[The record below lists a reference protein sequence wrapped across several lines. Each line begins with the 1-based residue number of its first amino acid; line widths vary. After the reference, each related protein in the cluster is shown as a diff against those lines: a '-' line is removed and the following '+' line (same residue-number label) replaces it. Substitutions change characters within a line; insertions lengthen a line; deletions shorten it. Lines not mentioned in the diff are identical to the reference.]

1 MINLLEAAVVAVMV
15 LFAIAGFRK
24 GFVKKFAAMVSL
36 ALSIV
41 LVSALLPYITQ
52 YLKENTPVYTFLVE
66 QCTGIMEKQVL
77 NSLTGSGSGAG
88 TNSGSAADAYANM
101 GRDEIRA
108 LLEQNGFDSTMLD
121 QLSDEQLEV
130 YKNQYIQQYLNQ
142 YLSGSSDGSQDS
154 QGGTKSLTRIEQT
167 EIIENLPLPEQL
179 KDILLDYNNDEGY
192 KGLGVSS
199 FPEYMARHSFIQM
212 SKLSNVK
219 GRISYITSHAK
230 QENLYATY
238 RTADNEFWSNLA
250 RESQQEFKRSGTEG
264 KCIEAREL
272 IIALPEVY
280 TRYEPQEVLEDFTEE
295 FRKRYGVECVSALH
309 HNKRKTNYHIHLIFS
324 ERKLLPEPDIKRATR
339 SVFYDETGKRVR
351 TKKEITGEDGQI
363 RKGCTV
369 IKKGEV
375 YESHLFTVKDDKFK
389 SEPFLREIKE
399 IYTDL
404 INRHISDPEQQLKVF
419 DKNSVYLPTKKIGK
433 NNPKAAEI
441 EADNTARQE
450 WNRTADMAL
459 LSGISEAKILEV
471 KQTEIH
477 EKASQSIKSKGWL
490 PNLFRGIV
498 AKAKDFLQNLIRE
511 KDMPPKPT
519 LDIDMAEF
527 RHMRNLMIKV
537 QDKAKKI
544 KNLQDKVLP
553 HLKQQLADTKGLFKG
568 KERKA
573 LEVKIKETEVEIAD
587 RLDKI
592 PDTLKADGYPDVQVF
607 MRTFREM
614 ESVVEQYNRDLAEW
628 EYQVSRKPTAATKE
642 QHRPPERQSVLK
654 HLREIQERNKQQ
666 PPQRQYKKSIDRDS
680 R

>member
-1 MINLLEAAVVAVMV
+1 M
-15 LFAIAGFRK
+15 
-24 GFVKKFAAMVSL
+24 
-36 ALSIV
+36 
-41 LVSALLPYITQ
+41 
-52 YLKENTPVYTFLVE
+52 
-66 QCTGIMEKQVL
+66 
-77 NSLTGSGSGAG
+77 
-88 TNSGSAADAYANM
+88 
-101 GRDEIRA
+101 
-108 LLEQNGFDSTMLD
+108 
-121 QLSDEQLEV
+121 
-130 YKNQYIQQYLNQ
+130 
-142 YLSGSSDGSQDS
+142 
-154 QGGTKSLTRIEQT
+154 
-167 EIIENLPLPEQL
+167 
-179 KDILLDYNNDEGY
+179 
-192 KGLGVSS
+192 
-199 FPEYMARHSFIQM
+199 
-212 SKLSNVK
+212 
-219 GRISYITSHAK
+219 
-230 QENLYATY
+230 
-238 RTADNEFWSNLA
+238 
-250 RESQQEFKRSGTEG
+250 
-264 KCIEAREL
+264 

-477 EKASQSIKSKGWL
+477 DKASQSIKSKGWL

-498 AKAKDFLQNLIRE
+498 TKAKDFLQNLIQE

-519 LDIDMAEF
+519 LDINMAEF
-527 RHMRNLMIKV
+527 RTMQKLMIKV
-537 QDKAKKI
+537 QDKAKEI
-544 KNLQDKVLP
+544 RHLQDTVLP
-553 HLKQQLADTKGLFKG
+553 KLKQQLADTKGIFKG
-568 KERKA
+568 KEHKA
-573 LEVKIKETEVEIAD
+573 LTEQIQRTEKEIAEK
-587 RLDKI
+587 LDKL
-592 PDTLKADGYPDVQVF
+592 PDVLKEDGYPDVQAF
-607 MRTFREM
+607 MATYRKAEA
-614 ESVVEQYNRDLAEW
+614 VVEQYNRDLAAW
-628 EYQVSRKPTAATKE
+628 EREVRENRRPAEKE
-642 QHRPPERQSVLK
+642 RLTPPE
-654 HLREIQERNKQQ
+654 
-666 PPQRQYKKSIDRDS
+666 KKSIRDQLRRLQAESRQRSQPKRKSHDRE

>member
-1 MINLLEAAVVAVMV
+1 
-15 LFAIAGFRK
+15 
-24 GFVKKFAAMVSL
+24 
-36 ALSIV
+36 
-41 LVSALLPYITQ
+41 
-52 YLKENTPVYTFLVE
+52 
-66 QCTGIMEKQVL
+66 
-77 NSLTGSGSGAG
+77 
-88 TNSGSAADAYANM
+88 
-101 GRDEIRA
+101 
-108 LLEQNGFDSTMLD
+108 
-121 QLSDEQLEV
+121 
-130 YKNQYIQQYLNQ
+130 
-142 YLSGSSDGSQDS
+142 
-154 QGGTKSLTRIEQT
+154 
-167 EIIENLPLPEQL
+167 
-179 KDILLDYNNDEGY
+179 
-192 KGLGVSS
+192 
-199 FPEYMARHSFIQM
+199 MARHSFIQM
-212 SKLSNVK
+212 SKLPNVK
-219 GRISYITSHAK
+219 GRISYITSHAR

-389 SEPFLREIKE
+389 SEPFLREVKE

-511 KDMPPKPT
+511 KDMLPKPT

-527 RHMRNLMIKV
+527 RHMRNLMIKA
-537 QDKAKKI
+537 QDKAAEI
-544 KNLQDKVLP
+544 KHLQDEVLP
-553 HLKQQLADTKGLFKG
+553 KLKSQLAEVKGIFKG
-568 KERKA
+568 KERKSLTEQIEQTEKKISEK
-573 LEVKIKETEVEIAD
+573 LEKLPYV
-587 RLDKI
+587 
-592 PDTLKADGYPDVQVF
+592 LKKDGYPDVQAF
-607 MRTFREM
+607 MRIFREM
-614 ESVVEQYNRDLAEW
+614 ESVVEQYNRDLVEW
-628 EYQVSRKPTAATKE
+628 EYQSRRKSAAANKE
-642 QHRPPERQSVLK
+642 QRRPPEKQSVLK
-654 HLREIQERNKQQ
+654 HLHEIQYRSETDKSHR
-666 PPQRQYKKSIDRDS
+666 KKSFDRDS
-680 R
+680 Q